1 MNFIQVSCLVAQAQ
15 CLTNWGD
22 CGLLYNAY
30 LKNLQPFTRKSR
42 GFCFTLCTLSY
53 LIPILQWCL
62 IWGWILRTDSPLFR
76 TSFSKA
82 FQCSCAFFEYAFQII
97 MQVVSLSMLA
107 LQTVCCHNFSFYFF
121 IVRNA
126 TPKIYVMTVV
136 MKVHAALQ
144 IYCKKCSRR
153 QDICSKSD

>member
-1 MNFIQVSCLVAQAQ
+1 MHN
-15 CLTNWGD
+15 
-22 CGLLYNAY
+22 Y
-30 LKNLQPFTRKSR
+30 LKNLQPFTRKGR

-53 LIPILQWCL
+53 LIPILQWRP
-62 IWGWILRTDSPLFR
+62 IWGWILRADSPLFR

-126 TPKIYVMTVV
+126 LLEW
-136 MKVHAALQ
+136 ALTCNTKNLCNDCCRESTCSLTNLLQ
-144 IYCKKCSRR
+144 KEFKKAGHLF
-153 QDICSKSD
+153 KE